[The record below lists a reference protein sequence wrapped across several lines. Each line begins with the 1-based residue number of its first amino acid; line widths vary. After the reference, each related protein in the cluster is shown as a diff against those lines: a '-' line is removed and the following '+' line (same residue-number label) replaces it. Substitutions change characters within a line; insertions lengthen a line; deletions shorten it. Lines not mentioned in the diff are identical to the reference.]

1 MSKKKWKDIETSIA
15 KVAAE
20 AAEGVHQLRGKSGAS
35 ARPPDEDNHKTPE
48 PTCKFCGGFL
58 TLYKC
63 QNWSLDLFGK
73 RSRIKAASAAYPGF
87 QFCDLAT
94 EEPVYIDGREASQ
107 VEILEFLDSCL
118 KHNRPCEL
126 YGREFKASDET
137 TFCQACD
144 ELLTRKA
151 ITNPCPDCLKNEPD
165 AILERFDQSD
175 KDALKAELGY
185 PLDDKDYTVS
195 EDAGDA
201 FGKEWQGYRL
211 EVYGVIIGRYSQ
223 TRIPDEHLKWMEKV
237 GALKRLEDNRVT
249 LKAWGLFPFTCIP
262 HLEDPDLIVRL
273 CRMRAFYEGSPL
285 YSEMRAHP
293 YGVRRVAIHGLE
305 YTHTEKDLKRAVK
318 GLDLLHKAY
327 KNPGGRKK
335 GGRKYSKSAFIKLAC
350 QKWQELSQ
358 RFDGDPRDHQLA
370 AEMDLSRTS
379 FYDHMADYDL
389 QMSDLRARA
398 KGL

>member
-1 MSKKKWKDIETSIA
+1 MSKKKWKDIETSLA

-58 TLYKC
+58 NLYKC
-63 QNWSLDLFGK
+63 QN
-73 RSRIKAASAAYPGF
+73 P
-87 QFCDLAT
+87 
-94 EEPVYIDGREASQ
+94 
-107 VEILEFLDSCL
+107 
-118 KHNRPCEL
+118 PCKL
-126 YGREFKASDET
+126 YGKEFRASDEI
-137 TFCQACD
+137 TFCEECN
-144 ELLTRKA
+144 ELLA
-151 ITNPCPDCLKNEPD
+151 FECISNPCPDCLKNEPG
-165 AILERFDQSD
+165 AILKRFDQSD

-305 YTHTEKDLKRAVK
+305 YTHTEKDLKK
-318 GLDLLHKAY
+318 G
-327 KNPGGRKK
+327 
-335 GGRKYSKSAFIKLAC
+335 C
-350 QKWQELSQ
+350 
-358 RFDGDPRDHQLA
+358 
-370 AEMDLSRTS
+370 
-379 FYDHMADYDL
+379 
-389 QMSDLRARA
+389 
-398 KGL
+398 